1 MIASP
6 MHGSWK
12 VLWSQCP
19 HRSLGTRPL
28 DVCTRGLLPP
38 LPPVPV
44 RIVKSTQYLD
54 CVRNRVTESI
64 EMQYE
69 NATAAFTVHGTF
81 VPMHTMPVDV
91 PVDVDMMQG
100 TSWNMSYQVAYFT
113 PLTNREM
120 WTSMYGSIC
129 TLDGDVSISDVCDIQ
144 RTLSSSRMHR
154 LVRDS
159 TGLTLFGKRGSM
171 LDVDCSLADSIIK
184 YAATGEW

>member
-1 MIASP
+1 

-12 VLWSQCP
+12 VLWSQSP
-19 HRSLGTRPL
+19 HRSLGTRTL

-38 LPPVPV
+38 LPPIPV

-54 CVRNRVTESI
+54 CTRNRITESI

-81 VPMHTMPVDV
+81 VPMNTMSIDIAEGTPVDV
-91 PVDVDMMQG
+91 MQG
-100 TSWNMSYQVAYFT
+100 SSWKMSYEVAYFT
-113 PLTNREM
+113 PLTNRKM
-120 WTSMYGSIC
+120 WMDMYGSIC
-129 TLDGDVSISDVCDIQ
+129 TLDGDVSISDVCDLQ
-144 RTLSSSRMHR
+144 RTISSSRMHR

-159 TGLTLFGKRGSM
+159 TGLTLFGKRGSVF
-171 LDVDCSLADSIIK
+171 DVDCSLANSIIQ